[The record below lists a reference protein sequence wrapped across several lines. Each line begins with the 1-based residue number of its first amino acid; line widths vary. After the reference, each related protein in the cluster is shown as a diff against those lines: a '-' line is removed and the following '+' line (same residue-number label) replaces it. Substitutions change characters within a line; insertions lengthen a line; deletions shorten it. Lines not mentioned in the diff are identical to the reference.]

1 MQTGNNYQVLP
12 IDQLELNEG
21 QLKGLPKNPRFI
33 KDEKY
38 QQLLRSIEASPE
50 FLEARTVIVY
60 PLAKDRYITIAGNM
74 RLRACR
80 ELGIK
85 DVPCYVFPKATTIE
99 KLKEFTIKDNL
110 PFGNWD
116 WDMLANEWEV
126 DNLQDWG
133 MECDFL
139 AAGDVDFDSVEEI
152 TEKNYEKSQDNMLE
166 CPKCHHQDFAIH
178 FKKVK
183 CDAPMNELDDNEA
196 IDLPEDTNGE
206 SEEE

>member
-85 DVPCYVFPKATTIE
+85 DIPCYVFPKATTIE

-139 AAGDVDFDSVEEI
+139 VSEESNIDDFFEEAVEQKKEESEKDVEI
-152 TEKNYEKSQDNMLE
+152 T
-166 CPKCHHQDFAIH
+166 
-178 FKKVK
+178 VK
-183 CDAPMNELDDNEA
+183 IPFNEA
-196 IDLPEDTNGE
+196 DAKDAITELIVEALQDYPNVTVA
-206 SEEE
+206 